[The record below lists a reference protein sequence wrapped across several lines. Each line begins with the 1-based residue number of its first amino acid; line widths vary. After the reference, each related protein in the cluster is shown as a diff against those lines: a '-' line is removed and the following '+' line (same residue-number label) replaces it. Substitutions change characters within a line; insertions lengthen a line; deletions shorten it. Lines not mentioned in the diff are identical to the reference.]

1 MIEIRFATS
10 QDYDYLVHN
19 DRQIKPE
26 VVKKKIEDAEI
37 IVVLDNEQNIGW
49 LRFNYFWDEIPFM
62 NMLWIEE
69 DYRRKGIGTRLV
81 NFWETEMFQRDK
93 NQVMTSTLS
102 DEAAQHF
109 YRKLEYQDCGS
120 LLLPDEALE
129 FFFLKLVSLDY
140 WLTIAMGVIIFQFSS
155 NIMSKG

>member
-1 MIEIRFATS
+1 MTKIRFATS

-19 DRQIKPE
+19 DRHIKPE
-26 VVKKKIEDAEI
+26 VVEKKIEDAEI
-37 IVVLDNEQNIGW
+37 IVVLDNAKNIGW

-62 NMLWIEE
+62 NMLRIEE
-69 DYRRKGIGTRLV
+69 DYRKKGIGTKLV
-81 NFWETEMFQRDK
+81 NFWEMEMQKRGN

-102 DEAAQHF
+102 DETAQHF

-129 FFFLKLVSLDY
+129 ILFLKSLN
-140 WLTIAMGVIIFQFSS
+140 T
-155 NIMSKG
+155 

>member
-1 MIEIRFATS
+1 MIKIRFATS

-19 DRQIKPE
+19 DRHIKPE
-26 VVKKKIEDAEI
+26 VVEKKIEDAEI

-49 LRFNYFWDEIPFM
+49 LRFNYFWDQIPFM

-81 NFWETEMFQRDK
+81 NFWEIEMQQRDN

-102 DEAAQHF
+102 DETAQHF
-109 YRKLEYQDCGS
+109 YRKLQYQDCGS
-120 LLLPDEALE
+120 LMLPGEALE
-129 FFFLKLVSLDY
+129 IFFLKSLN
-140 WLTIAMGVIIFQFSS
+140 T
-155 NIMSKG
+155 

>member
-1 MIEIRFATS
+1 MIKIRFATS

-19 DRQIKPE
+19 DRHIKPE
-26 VVKKKIEDAEI
+26 VVEKKIEDAEI
-37 IVVLDNEQNIGW
+37 IVVLDNAKNIGW

-81 NFWETEMFQRDK
+81 NFWEIEMSQRDN

-109 YRKLEYQDCGS
+109 YRKLQYQDRGS
-120 LLLPDEALE
+120 LMLPGEALE
-129 FFFLKLVSLDY
+129 IFFLKSLN
-140 WLTIAMGVIIFQFSS
+140 T
-155 NIMSKG
+155 

>member
-37 IVVLDNEQNIGW
+37 IVVLDDEQNIGW

-81 NFWETEMFQRDK
+81 NFWETEVFQRDK

-129 FFFLKLVSLDY
+129 IFFLKSLN
-140 WLTIAMGVIIFQFSS
+140 T
-155 NIMSKG
+155 

>member
-37 IVVLDNEQNIGW
+37 IVVLDDEQNIGW

-102 DEAAQHF
+102 DETAQHF

-129 FFFLKLVSLDY
+129 IFFLKSLN
-140 WLTIAMGVIIFQFSS
+140 T
-155 NIMSKG
+155 